1 MKSQI
6 FEEIIDGN
14 GILWPYCGRNIKN
27 YLGFSYLLEER
38 PSTLEETEDILSKI
52 LKDVEV
58 DFKNDCLPNVIEN
71 ELNKEYSYVEDDDCS
86 WVNFYIPTPNKT
98 PHERYYSSLIV
109 NESSRI
115 MLRLIKFVNDTR
127 NDVVSRE
134 EIVKTLKN
142 IADYA
147 SKVAEIY
154 RLKMHPD
161 LNLNYDEYP
170 PDYEIAVNSTHS
182 IYRFFYN
189 YLTKLY
195 YELVVIFN
203 DILKKGD
210 YLSIADFFNENLEI
224 YNKEQSLKVHY
235 DAIIKIAQARKAIKK
250 KISKDE
256 AKKILKTLYSISQF
270 DDKSLNK
277 NVSESI
283 LALENYLYL
292 KLQNIDIHSFRRLVD
307 ESNNIFVEHRSALSS
322 IMSKAESTFNAMEI
336 IEEKKDILSFFIDN
350 QYEVNSVPR
359 KLLKYM
365 NGLKFGEMTFASMQ
379 KSTIESTASY
389 ETTASD
395 SSFPSNEAYENG
407 MNATKY
413 QRFVSAVEKYNFSEL
428 KMVKSLDSNKK
439 IKLINL
445 IITNSVAYSVVMLKH
460 IGYFDK
466 LFNEYGKNRECSFQH
481 IADALGVAHR
491 MVKGNFNVLNPG
503 SKEDS
508 LKYNSS
514 SYIDQVKDDYDN
526 L

>member
-1 MKSQI
+1 M
-6 FEEIIDGN
+6 
-14 GILWPYCGRNIKN
+14 
-27 YLGFSYLLEER
+27 
-38 PSTLEETEDILSKI
+38 
-52 LKDVEV
+52 
-58 DFKNDCLPNVIEN
+58 
-71 ELNKEYSYVEDDDCS
+71 
-86 WVNFYIPTPNKT
+86 
-98 PHERYYSSLIV
+98 
-109 NESSRI
+109 
-115 MLRLIKFVNDTR
+115 
-127 NDVVSRE
+127 
-134 EIVKTLKN
+134 
-142 IADYA
+142 
-147 SKVAEIY
+147 
-154 RLKMHPD
+154 
-161 LNLNYDEYP
+161 
-170 PDYEIAVNSTHS
+170 
-182 IYRFFYN
+182 
-189 YLTKLY
+189 
-195 YELVVIFN
+195 
-203 DILKKGD
+203 
-210 YLSIADFFNENLEI
+210 
-224 YNKEQSLKVHY
+224 
-235 DAIIKIAQARKAIKK
+235 
-250 KISKDE
+250 
-256 AKKILKTLYSISQF
+256 
-270 DDKSLNK
+270 
-277 NVSESI
+277 SESI